1 MVYQTVSIE
10 NVISKVIRET
20 KVQDTSSIM
29 ELYELIPDAI
39 GMMQTRFQT
48 RQTYIDLQVHFHK
61 AKLPCGLIIL
71 PAVEYQNRRLPWAN
85 NSRYPAPKMPY
96 PNNIPAPAQNFV
108 GPYPDAYAPVQ
119 QQPPSGLSTFQEN
132 IVTSKNPVTGT
143 EFVSYTIDQIMN
155 LVQHPREYY
164 WTEMGYI
171 NTSFPEGLIRLHY
184 KEAAK
189 DENDNLLIPDN
200 SFYREALYYYC
211 RAKLIGMGAIEDR
224 IIGEEKCMQRFELNA
239 GRAIDEIDY
248 PTEDQMES
256 IVANKVRLVTTGR
269 YWQQFGSHGERMSY
283 G

>member
-10 NVISKVIRET
+10 NVISKIIRET

-29 ELYELIPDAI
+29 ELYEVIPDAI

-48 RQTYIDLQVHFHK
+48 HQTYADIQISFHK
-61 AKLPCGLIIL
+61 AKLPCGLLIL
-71 PAVEYQNRRLPWAN
+71 PAVEYANRRLPWAN

-96 PNNIPAPAQNFV
+96 PTGSPQPGQNFV
-108 GPYPDAYAPVQ
+108 GPYPDAYAPSAQ
-119 QQPPSGLSTFQEN
+119 DPPSGLSVMQGN
-132 IVTSKNPVTGT
+132 IVTSVNPVTGT
-143 EFVSYTIDQIMN
+143 NFITYTIDQIMN
-155 LVQHPREYY
+155 LVQHPHEYY

-171 NTSFPEGLIRLHY
+171 NTSFPDGLIRLHY
-184 KEAAK
+184 KKAPK
-189 DENDNLLIPDN
+189 DENGNLLIPDN
-200 SFYREALYYYC
+200 SFYREALYYYG

-256 IVANKVRLVTTGR
+256 IVANQVRLVPSRR
-269 YWQQFGSHGERMSY
+269 YWEHFGGQGERMIY